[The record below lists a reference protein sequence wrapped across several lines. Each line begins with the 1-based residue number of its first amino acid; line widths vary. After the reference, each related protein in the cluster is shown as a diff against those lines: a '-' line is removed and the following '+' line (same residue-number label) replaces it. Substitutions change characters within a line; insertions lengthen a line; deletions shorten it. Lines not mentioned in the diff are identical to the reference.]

1 MDTNLNI
8 HFKIIR
14 LLEKSI
20 ERNLHDFVLGKYFL
34 YMTQKN
40 MILYMTQKN
49 MTQKNMKI
57 DKPDLIKIKSI
68 CSIKDTIKIIKNR
81 LQTG

>member
-34 YMTQKN
+34 YMTQK
-40 MILYMTQKN
+40 KH
-49 MTQKNMKI
+49 
-57 DKPDLIKIKSI
+57 DLIY
-68 CSIKDTIKIIKNR
+68 DTKKHDTKKHEN
-81 LQTG
+81 

>member
-49 MTQKNMKI
+49 MTQKKHEN
-57 DKPDLIKIKSI
+57 
-68 CSIKDTIKIIKNR
+68 
-81 LQTG
+81 